1 MFSYDKD
8 ARFGIKIWHLQ
19 KFTCSHFLKITIS
32 VGGKKGW
39 RERGEGCGVNQT
51 KLKEKLNDNGG
62 GGLSASQIKVE
73 E

>member
-1 MFSYDKD
+1 MAFAEIYMQS
-8 ARFGIKIWHLQ
+8 
-19 KFTCSHFLKITIS
+19 FLKITIS

-62 GGLSASQIKVE
+62 GLSASQTKVE
-73 E
+73 A